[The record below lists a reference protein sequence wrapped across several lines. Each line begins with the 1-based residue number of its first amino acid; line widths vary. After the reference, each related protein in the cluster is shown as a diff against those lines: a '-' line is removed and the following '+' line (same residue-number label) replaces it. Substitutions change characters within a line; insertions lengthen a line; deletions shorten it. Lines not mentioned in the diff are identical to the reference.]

1 MKKRNSESQVTK
13 LLPPVEGEEQTRD
26 SINALVF
33 NEDSQQ
39 AFLHYKN
46 VSDKLKIA
54 NTAVR
59 FLGGQSSWDRIGGG
73 VSWVKILRLPK
84 LSL

>member
-1 MKKRNSESQVTK
+1 LKSKQ
-13 LLPPVEGEEQTRD
+13 RD

-39 AFLHYKN
+39 VFLHYKN
-46 VSDKLKIA
+46 VNDKLKITNIA
-54 NTAVR
+54 IR

-73 VSWVKILRLPK
+73 VSWVKIFRLPE
-84 LSL
+84 LSP